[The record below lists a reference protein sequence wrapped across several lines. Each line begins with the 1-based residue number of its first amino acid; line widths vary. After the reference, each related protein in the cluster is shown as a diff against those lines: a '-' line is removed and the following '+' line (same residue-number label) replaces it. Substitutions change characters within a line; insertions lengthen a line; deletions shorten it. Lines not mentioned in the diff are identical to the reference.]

1 MGNDVAIE
9 KILAK
14 AVFVAKQLFNKLL
27 FVLVQFVFVEGFQIV
42 VALCH

>member
-1 MGNDVAIE
+1 MGNDFAIE

-14 AVFVAKQLFNKLL
+14 AVFVAKQFFNKLL
-27 FVLVQFVFVEGFQIV
+27 FVLVELVLVEGFQIV